1 MVNTLLRHTSFFYE
15 RFGNCLKKSG
25 SEFLCNKKDFEKELE
40 SRDLL
45 LISFRWEDWYNHSH
59 FIDRTDYISDAT
71 LFECQL
77 ILTAII
83 RLERFSPKTLD
94 NMRRLGVLKA
104 VMDRLSWLGSVGQPL
119 NS

>member
-1 MVNTLLRHTSFFYE
+1 MNNSLLRHASFFYAT
-15 RFGNCLKKSG
+15 FGNCLETSG
-25 SEFLCNKKDFEKELE
+25 SSLLCNKKHFEKELE
-40 SRDLL
+40 SRNFLL
-45 LISFRWEDWYNHSH
+45 VSFRWEDWYNHSH

-94 NMRRLGVLKA
+94 NMRQLGVIKA
-104 VMDRLSWLGSVGQPL
+104 VMDRLSWLGSSGQPL
-119 NS
+119 NM